1 MRYEITWSS
10 MFNVVIKQNNSN
22 TIAREES
29 SITVIVIQWLVRRPP
44 PLRSPWLPHRYCV
57 KREQRTS
64 SSTRTSESL
73 LRGHFKRLPSRIA
86 RTPTLPRW
94 QSPDSICFLF
104 SSSRSLSC
112 YKCGMSIR
120 KLERGSGR
128 TGRKTRVPWC
138 SPQWRMR
145 QERRTNRQWPSKAI
159 LLCREHQ
166 SCLTKRLSKYIRDA
180 EKAPS
185 SANSFFFFLMS
196 YLLGTFVRSNCSS
209 TELHQSWFHFYF
221 QFSFFDRAFLR
232 GSRSPVFSN
241 VRMFLGGNDCAL
253 AIAKLTK

>member
-185 SANSFFFFLMS
+185 SANSFFFLFNVVSFRHFRSFELFLNWTPS
-196 YLLGTFVRSNCSS
+196 ILISLLLPVLFFWPSLLTRKSESS
-209 TELHQSWFHFYF
+209 VL
-221 QFSFFDRAFLR
+221 
-232 GSRSPVFSN
+232 
-241 VRMFLGGNDCAL
+241 
-253 AIAKLTK
+253 